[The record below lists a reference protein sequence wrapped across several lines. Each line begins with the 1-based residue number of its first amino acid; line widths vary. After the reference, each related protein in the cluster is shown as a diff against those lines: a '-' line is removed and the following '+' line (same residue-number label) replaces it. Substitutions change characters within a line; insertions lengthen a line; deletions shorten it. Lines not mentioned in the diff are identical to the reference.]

1 MFSIS
6 PMDPQITLLEH
17 AFNFSLPDVPNETVS
32 CLSKLTFDGE
42 GNTSAKD
49 HLNKFWCKCIKYD
62 ISDLGVLCRLFAF
75 TFRGRIKQWFESF
88 PACHI
93 FYWFQFVDEF
103 LNAFEIYDFD
113 QLCEEF
119 HTSLINGNPS
129 SEHFLTR
136 VYHILCKFN
145 LDDMSLALNLFY
157 DASIPSIQSCS
168 ITNKELIAN
177 PITQLQ
183 EQSSSQEE
191 ENSSNNVEQAREVE
205 SIDHALIDN
214 QIGFSFESLYFQSSN
229 SMEYDLFLDQGEYP
243 HSCNSCS
250 NQHLKSVIE
259 EHLSNEN
266 LLECSSTPMNL
277 IREEVTQ
284 LEEETLNLHPPNA
297 LCSQERLDACH
308 INFELSVT
316 HPDDHIMIRNS
327 SPNQSKGFKESKE
340 NCLENNIVDY
350 HSSRDSFY
358 LLISDSFY
366 SLYPDLFLDYGGLDI
381 LPTTYYFFPPQ
392 SYPFNMLNFGE
403 VNSEHNIDKTKFDA
417 CSLSSLTWEEDMLR
431 DDFTQFM
438 VEKDNALCFMEIKN
452 SKFHIRSLISS
463 NLNVD
468 ASHFEMI
475 NLIEGN
481 IQTND
486 LIDCMD
492 PPMMSFPLIYSFHQ
506 SHGWHLHFSDR
517 ILGCLEYSYMKKFHN
532 KDKVELAFFLPKYLG
547 SRNDMFL
554 LDPPCE
560 EVNEHIKNCQEDRAF
575 QPWLMVFPILHN
587 PDKFFK
593 TTYTRPCHYDPYHDN
608 IAQWLEDSYN
618 KNIRGNGKI
627 MLTLFLD
634 DDYEGKCD
642 MFLSFVDIL
651 PFFLIMLDLVFIAG
665 LELLRWL
672 HWKHDF
678 T

>member
-1 MFSIS
+1 MA
-6 PMDPQITLLEH
+6 PQTTVLEH

-42 GNTSAKD
+42 SNTSAKD

-62 ISDLGVLCRLFAF
+62 ISDLEVLCRLFAF
-75 TFRGRIKQWFESF
+75 TFRGRIKHWFESF
-88 PACHI
+88 PVCHI
-93 FYWFQFVDEF
+93 FDWFQFVDEF

-119 HTSLINGNPS
+119 HTSLINGDLS
-129 SEHFLTR
+129 SEIFLTK

-157 DASIPSIQSCS
+157 DPSIPSIQSCS
-168 ITNKELIAN
+168 ITNEEPIAN

-191 ENSSNNVEQAREVE
+191 SSSDNVEQAREVE
-205 SIDHALIDN
+205 SIDQALIDN
-214 QIGFSFESLYFQSSN
+214 QIGFSFESLYFQSLTN
-229 SMEYDLFLDQGEYP
+229 MEEDSFLAQSEYP

-277 IREEVTQ
+277 IREGDTQ
-284 LEEETLNLHPPNA
+284 LEEETLNLDPQNA

-308 INFELSVT
+308 TNFELSVT
-316 HPDDHIMIRNS
+316 QKAHPDDHIMLRNS
-327 SPNQSKGFKESKE
+327 SPNQCKGFKECEE
-340 NCLENNIVDY
+340 NCLENTIVDC

-366 SLYPDLFLDYGGLDI
+366 SLYPDLFLDSGGLDI
-381 LPTTYYFFPPQ
+381 LPTTSFSFPPQ
-392 SYPFNMLNFGE
+392 SYPFDMLNFGE
-403 VNSEHNIDKTKFDA
+403 VNSDHDIDKTGFES
-417 CSLSSLTWEEDMLR
+417 CLLSSLIGEKDMLR
-431 DDFTQFM
+431 DDFTQFL
-438 VEKDNALCFMEIKN
+438 VEKDDALYFMEIKH
-452 SKFHIRSLISS
+452 SKFNTHSLLSLNI
-463 NLNVD
+463 NVD
-468 ASHFEMI
+468 ASHFDII
-475 NLIEGN
+475 NRIEGN
-481 IQTND
+481 IQTD
-486 LIDCMD
+486 ESIDCMNH
-492 PPMMSFPLIYSFHQ
+492 PMMSFPLIYSFHQ
-506 SHGWHLHFSDR
+506 GHGLHPHFSDR
-517 ILGCLEYSYMKKFHN
+517 ILEWLEYSYAKKFHN
-532 KDKVELAFFLPKYLG
+532 KDKVKLAFFLPKYLG
-547 SRNDMFL
+547 SRRDIFL
-554 LDPPCE
+554 LDPPYE
-560 EVNEHIKNCQEDRAF
+560 EVNEHLENCQEDEAF
-575 QPWLMVFPILHN
+575 QPWLMVFHFLIDL
-587 PDKFFK
+587 DKFFI
-593 TTYTRPCHYDPYHDN
+593 TTYTHPCHYDPYHDK

-634 DDYEGKCD
+634 VDYEGKRD

>member
-1 MFSIS
+1 MFPTRQSHACPNS
-6 PMDPQITLLEH
+6 PLMVKANYLLKTTL
-17 AFNFSLPDVPNETVS
+17 
-32 CLSKLTFDGE
+32 
-42 GNTSAKD
+42 TSFGA
-49 HLNKFWCKCIKYD
+49 KCIKHD
-62 ISDLGVLCRLFAF
+62 ISDLEVLCRLFAF
-75 TFRGRIKQWFESF
+75 TFRGRIKHWFESF

-93 FYWFQFVDEF
+93 FDWFQFVDEF

-119 HTSLINGNPS
+119 HTSLINDDPS
-129 SEHFLTR
+129 SEGFLTR

-157 DASIPSIQSCS
+157 DAYIPSIQSCS
-168 ITNKELIAN
+168 ITNEEPIAN
-177 PITQLQ
+177 PITQLP

-191 ENSSNNVEQAREVE
+191 ENSSDNVEQAREVE
-205 SIDHALIDN
+205 SIDQALIDN
-214 QIGFSFESLYFQSSN
+214 QIGFSFESLYLQAETN
-229 SMEYDLFLDQGEYP
+229 MEDDSFLAQGEYP

-284 LEEETLNLHPPNA
+284 ETLNLHPQNA

-308 INFELSVT
+308 INFELSITQKTNPV
-316 HPDDHIMIRNS
+316 DHIMLRNS
-327 SPNQSKGFKESKE
+327 SPKHSKSFKESEE
-340 NCLENNIVDY
+340 NCLENTIVDY
-350 HSSRDSFY
+350 HSSRDSFH

-366 SLYPDLFLDYGGLDI
+366 YLYPDLFLDSGGLDI
-381 LPTTYYFFPPQ
+381 LPTTFYSLPPQ
-392 SYPFNMLNFGE
+392 SYPFDILNFGE
-403 VNSEHNIDKTKFDA
+403 FNSKHNIDELGFDA
-417 CSLSSLTWEEDMLR
+417 CSLSSLICEEDMLR
-431 DDFTQFM
+431 DDFTQFI
-438 VEKDNALCFMEIKN
+438 VEKDNALYFMEIKH
-452 SKFHIRSLISS
+452 SKFHTHSLLSL
-463 NLNVD
+463 NLNVN

-475 NLIEGN
+475 NRIEGN

-486 LIDCMD
+486 PIDCMN

-506 SHGWHLHFSDR
+506 SHGLHPRFCDR
-517 ILGCLEYSYMKKFHN
+517 ILEWLEYSYMKKFHN
-532 KDKVELAFFLPKYLG
+532 KDKVKLAFFLPKYLG
-547 SRNDMFL
+547 SRRDIFL
-554 LDPPCE
+554 LDPPYE
-560 EVNEHIKNCQEDRAF
+560 EVNEHLENCQEDGAF
-575 QPWLMVFPILHN
+575 QPWLMDISFPRNL
-587 PDKFFK
+587 DEFFK
-593 TTYTRPCHYDPYHDN
+593 TTYTHLCHYDPYHDE

-627 MLTLFLD
+627 MLTLFLHD
-634 DDYEGKCD
+634 YYEGKCD

-665 LELLRWL
+665 LKLLRWL